1 MGSLKGKIAIVTG
14 ASQGIGEVTA
24 LKLAEAG
31 AQLVLTARNAEKL
44 NALKARAEKHHPGI
58 KVLVIPGDTCKATDV
73 QRVVDETLKAFDRI
87 DILINNAGVAGKI
100 ALLQEISVEEIDRV
114 IDTNLKGAMYWMRAV
129 LPAMVHQHS
138 GAIVNV
144 NSVAGKTA
152 YPYWSVYD
160 ASKFGLDAVTTAVRE
175 EQRSNNIKLI
185 SIHPGAVDT
194 PIWNTINLDHEPN
207 HDGMLDANT
216 VAEAILYALTQ
227 PEKAMI
233 EEIILTPQKPA
244 L

>member
-1 MGSLKGKIAIVTG
+1 
-14 ASQGIGEVTA
+14 
-24 LKLAEAG
+24 
-31 AQLVLTARNAEKL
+31 
-44 NALKARAEKHHPGI
+44 
-58 KVLVIPGDTCKATDV
+58 
-73 QRVVDETLKAFDRI
+73 
-87 DILINNAGVAGKI
+87 VAGKI

-227 PEKAMI
+227 P
-233 EEIILTPQKPA
+233 
-244 L
+244 